1 MSQLNTE
8 TKLVNVLNKTVVNF
22 LLFIA
27 AMGIVTAILS
37 WGQNPGSLV
46 FTGTAI
52 VVATCFMVLY
62 IFLFQFHREVLH
74 VTRKVFFML
83 ITIILFIAVTK
94 VVAGLPKENLIFLIP
109 FAVIPIIIRTF
120 YDARLALMILLL
132 TLILCSF
139 LVPQPLEFVFVNF
152 IAGIAAIFTLK
163 KVYRKSRL
171 FFTSFIVIITYAVV
185 WTGINFM
192 EGGMLP
198 EDFSNTLLLFA
209 GNGLLVLISFPLVFL
224 FEQDFLLLSD
234 ATLIELTDTNQPLL
248 RKFAEDAPGSFQHS
262 LQVSH
267 LAEEAARV
275 IGANYLLVRTG
286 SLYHDI
292 GKIGNPKYFVEN
304 QGDEISPHEK
314 LDPKESARMII
325 SHVRNGVNL
334 AKNYKLP
341 IQIIDFIRMHHGTT
355 VAYFFYKKYID
366 QHPGEESGLA
376 GEKPFTYPGPKP
388 FSKETAVVMMAD
400 AVEAGSRS
408 LTSFTEKSI
417 SELVERI
424 IYLQEQDG
432 QFSEV
437 PLTFKDMSDIK
448 DVLKRR
454 LSNIYHARV
463 VYPDRTNAYQ

>member
-1 MSQLNTE
+1 MSQL
-8 TKLVNVLNKTVVNF
+8 KSDVKQAYGLSKTVVNF

-27 AMGIVTAILS
+27 GMAFVSAILT
-37 WGQNPGSLV
+37 WGEKPGRLV
-46 FTGTAI
+46 FTGTTI

-62 IFLFQFHREVLH
+62 VFLFQFHREVLH
-74 VTRKVFFML
+74 VTRKVFFLL
-83 ITIILFIAVTK
+83 ITIILFAGVTK
-94 VVAGLPKENLIFLIP
+94 FVAGLQEKNFIFLIP

-120 YDARLALMILLL
+120 YDARLAMMILLI
-132 TLILCSF
+132 TLVLCGF
-139 LVPQPLEFVFVNF
+139 LVPQPFEFIFVTF
-152 IAGIAAIFTLK
+152 VSGIAAVFTLK

-171 FFTSFIVIITYAVV
+171 FFTSFIIIVTYTVV
-185 WTGINFM
+185 WTGISLMKN
-192 EGGMLP
+192 GMLP
-198 EDFSNTLLLFA
+198 DNFARTFFLFTA
-209 GNGLLVLISFPLVFL
+209 NGLLVLISFPLIFL

-234 ATLIELTDTNQPLL
+234 ATLIELTDTTQPLL
-248 RKFAEDAPGSFQHS
+248 RKFAEDAPGSFQHA
-262 LQVSH
+262 LQVSN

-286 SLYHDI
+286 ALYHDI

-304 QGDEISPHEK
+304 QGDEISPHEN

-355 VAYFFYKKYID
+355 IAYYFYKKFLD
-366 QHPGEESGLA
+366 QNPGEVPGPGS
-376 GEKPFTYPGPKP
+376 EKPFTYPGPKP

-400 AVEAGSRS
+400 AIEAASRS
-408 LTSFTEKSI
+408 LTNFNEEAI

-432 QFSEV
+432 QFSDV

-448 DVLKRR
+448 DVFKRR
-454 LSNIYHARV
+454 MSNIYHARI